1 MVQERG
7 LIRIFSLI
15 LWTISNKIGGLEEV
29 KSSRFVY
36 IMIKNLSILIF
47 SARNTY
53 NFPDEDRA

>member
-7 LIRIFSLI
+7 LMRIFSLI

-47 SARNTY
+47 SARNIY